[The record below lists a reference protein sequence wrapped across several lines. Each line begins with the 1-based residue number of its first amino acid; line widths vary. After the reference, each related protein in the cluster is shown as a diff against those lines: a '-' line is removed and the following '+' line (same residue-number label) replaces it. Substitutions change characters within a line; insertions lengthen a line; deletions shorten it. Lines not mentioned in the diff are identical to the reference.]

1 MIVAYRSASK
11 QDGGTAHQIVLIVL
25 VARANMLIF
34 VASADFSGHCDHLW
48 PTLPIRV
55 QVQAMQFASQRCDMM
70 WLVSRFGQDYEG
82 NSSCSS
88 DEAIVKQQPRRNLED
103 ICDILRL
110 RPAVVS
116 CGAHTAIASI

>member
-1 MIVAYRSASK
+1 
-11 QDGGTAHQIVLIVL
+11 
-25 VARANMLIF
+25 
-34 VASADFSGHCDHLW
+34 
-48 PTLPIRV
+48 
-55 QVQAMQFASQRCDMM
+55 MM

-110 RPAVVS
+110 RPAES
-116 CGAHTAIASI
+116 CGAHTATASI